1 MRRDVHGGGISM
13 DARTRR
19 WLWPA
24 SRHPF
29 RALRERCGISDVKTR
44 SRLPCGGG
52 RTSQLLPSIG
62 CSESSAPLVSMRR
75 NSCETLRTIQ
85 EITGSVLLR
94 PSAFGQLRG
103 SLTATV
109 IPNCRVFAATSY
121 QGWVIA
127 VTFGQIQYCTTAP
140 YYL

>member
-1 MRRDVHGGGISM
+1 MHRDVHGDGISM
-13 DARTRR
+13 GATTRR
-19 WLWPA
+19 WVWPA

-44 SRLPCGGG
+44 SRFPCGGG
-52 RTSQLLPSIG
+52 RTSQLMTSIG

-85 EITGSVLLR
+85 ENTGSVLLR
-94 PSAFGQLRG
+94 PSAFGQLED

-109 IPNCRVFAATSY
+109 LPYCRVFAAASF
-121 QGWVIA
+121 QEWA
-127 VTFGQIQYCTTAP
+127 VVSFGQIQYCTTAP